1 MAALYV
7 LLQQLLNGLVL
18 SGLYLLLSLGLAL
31 IFGVLEIPHFAF
43 GAVAV
48 TGGYVGYVLVN
59 LLGLPVWAG
68 IALAVV
74 ISAAIGVLLDLLP
87 YRDVNKLPPLN
98 AFIVALGLMTFLNNT
113 LQLLFGPDQ
122 VQIKLHGEQLVY
134 LGQLVLTELR
144 VALLLVAIVIMV
156 VTWLILRRTKIGI
169 AVRAVAANREAAAL
183 MGIDIRR
190 ISAFVFAYTSAIGA
204 VVGIIYGGLYSL
216 IPTRGDN
223 LIFFGFAAIVLAGMG
238 NLMGTIV
245 ASVILGV
252 FQAFMIG
259 YVSSAFS
266 TVAVFGLIILLLIL
280 KPMGL
285 FGKEVRR

>member
-1 MAALYV
+1 M

>member
-1 MAALYV
+1 VAALYV

>member
-1 MAALYV
+1 LYV

-144 VALLLVAIVIMV
+144 VALLLAAIVIMV
-156 VTWLILRRTKIGI
+156 VTWLVLRRTKIGI

-204 VVGIIYGGLYSL
+204 VVGVIYGGLYSL